1 MIPYNMRSL
10 QFQSNDID
18 KYCACQNALKQLNPL
33 GMKTDK
39 FEQKITKKQR
49 YALHIRNYPRKT
61 VLTHA
66 QYLELLKTVENNKN
80 QSNNGSSSTQSLC

>member
-1 MIPYNMRSL
+1 MRSL
-10 QFQSNDID
+10 LYKSNDID
-18 KYCACQNALKQLNPL
+18 KYCACQNALKQLNQD
-33 GMKTDK
+33 GMKKDK

-80 QSNNGSSSTQSLC
+80 QSNTNNGSSTQSLC